1 MLNLTAYGNL
11 GRDPDLKQ
19 VGDTQVASFD
29 IGVRTGKDETTW
41 IGCSIWGKRAEVA
54 MQYLKKGSKITV
66 NGSGRVRIY
75 QKKDGTEGK
84 ALDVRVNDFTLPAR
98 EAAPAPATSK
108 AEFDF

>member
-11 GRDPDLKQ
+11 GRDPELKQ
-19 VGDTQVASFD
+19 VGDTQVASFS

-41 IGCSIWGKRAEVA
+41 VDCSIWGKRAEVA

-66 NGSGRVRIY
+66 NGSAKVRVY

-84 ALDVRVNDFTLPAR
+84 ALDLRVNDFTLPAR
-98 EAAPAPATSK
+98 EAAPAASK
-108 AEFDF
+108 AEFNF

>member
-11 GRDPDLKQ
+11 GRDPELKQ
-19 VGDTQVASFD
+19 VGDTQVASFS
-29 IGVRTGKDETTW
+29 IGVPTGKDETTW
-41 IGCSIWGKRAEVA
+41 VDCSIWGKRAEVA

-66 NGSGRVRIY
+66 NGSAKVRIY

-98 EAAPAPATSK
+98 EATPAASK
-108 AEFDF
+108 ASFDF